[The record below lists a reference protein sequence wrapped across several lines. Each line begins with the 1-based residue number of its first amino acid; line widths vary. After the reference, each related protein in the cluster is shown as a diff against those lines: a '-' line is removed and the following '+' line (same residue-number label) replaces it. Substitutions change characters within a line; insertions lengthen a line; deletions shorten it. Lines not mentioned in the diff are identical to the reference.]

1 MSEDTG
7 VRRARLPDAVAQ
19 ARLDGNASS
28 GAWALRMNRSM
39 T

>member
-1 MSEDTG
+1 MTEDTG
-7 VRRARLPDAVAQ
+7 ARRARVPDAVAL